1 MRRAHAIVICY
12 EITYKI
18 TACEQTT
25 PPIAC
30 SQHLSRKPVVRPN
43 FYAATVVSAVILA
56 TTSARGDDVL
66 RVAAP
71 FEIVSPDPAI
81 SGSIFTRMSIAETLV
96 DVDGDGRLT
105 PGLATGWEVSA
116 DGLTWRFA
124 IRQGVSFHDGAAL
137 TAEAAAAALNV
148 ARVKPGLL
156 DRTPITAIFADGDAV
171 RVSLSEPLSALP
183 AFLAEYRAQILA
195 PDSYSPDGVM
205 TAVIGTGPYRVATLT
220 PPQSLTATAFPGYWG
235 AAPAI
240 ADVAYAAVG
249 RAETRALLA
258 ESGDAEFVYGLD
270 PATVTRLRG
279 SDAVTVDAAPI
290 PRSLLLKVNA
300 AHPFLAPVEARRA
313 LSLAIDRA
321 GLAQAV
327 LRYPEGA
334 DQLFPPSVAGWHSD
348 SLAPLAYDPAEA
360 RRLLEGLGWAA
371 GSDGVLVRDG
381 ERFALTLTTYPDRPE
396 LPLAAAVL
404 EQMFRAIGIAVTID
418 STNSSEIP
426 ARHAA
431 GTLELGLLARN
442 FALVPDPIGT
452 MLQDYAPTGDW
463 GAMGWENPAFVDLL
477 GRIARGEAGDE
488 ARAEAAAILQ
498 ADLPVIPIAW
508 YQQTLAASNRV
519 TGAAIDP
526 WERTFGLPAIR
537 WAE

>member
-1 MRRAHAIVICY
+1 MRSLLLAALASVP
-12 EITYKI
+12 
-18 TACEQTT
+18 A
-25 PPIAC
+25 
-30 SQHLSRKPVVRPN
+30 LSAPLSAL
-43 FYAATVVSAVILA
+43 AAEA
-56 TTSARGDDVL
+56 L

-71 FEIVSPDPAI
+71 FEIVSPDPTT
-81 SGSIFTRMSIAETLV
+81 SGAIFTRMSIAETLV
-96 DVDGDGRLT
+96 EADAEGRLT
-105 PGLATGWEVSA
+105 PGLATDWQVSA

-124 IRQGVSFHDGAAL
+124 LRAGVSFHDGAPL
-137 TAEAAAAALNV
+137 TAAAVVNALEI
-148 ARVKPGLL
+148 ARAKPGLL
-156 DRTPITAIFADGDAV
+156 ARAPITAIAAEGASV
-171 RVSLSEPLSALP
+171 VVSLSAPLSALP

-195 PDSYSPDGVM
+195 PSAYGPDGM
-205 TAVIGTGPYRVATLT
+205 ATAVIGTGPYRVETLS

-235 AAPAI
+235 PAPAI
-240 ADVAYAAVG
+240 AEVGYAAVG
-249 RAETRALLA
+249 RAETRALMA

-279 SDAVTVDAAPI
+279 SDAVTVLAAPI
-290 PRSLLLKVNA
+290 PRALLLKVNA
-300 AHPFLAPVEARRA
+300 AHPFLDSADARRA

-348 SLAPLAYDPAEA
+348 TVEPLAHDPEAA
-360 RRLLEGLGWAA
+360 RRILAELGWKPGA
-371 GSDGVLVRDG
+371 DGVLARDG
-381 ERFALTLTTYPDRPE
+381 RRFALTLTTYPDRPE
-396 LPLAAAVL
+396 LPLAAAAL
-404 EQMFRAIGIAVTID
+404 QQMFRAVGVEVAID

-452 MLQDYAPTGDW
+452 VMQDYAPTGDW
-463 GAMGWENPAFVDLL
+463 GAMGWDNPGFVDLV
-477 GRIARGEAGDE
+477 GRIARGEAGAE
-488 ARAEAAAILQ
+488 ARAEAAAVLQ
-498 ADLPVIPIAW
+498 AELPVIPIAW

-519 TGAAIDP
+519 EGATIDP

>member
-1 MRRAHAIVICY
+1 MRFLR
-12 EITYKI
+12 
-18 TACEQTT
+18 
-25 PPIAC
+25 
-30 SQHLSRKPVVRPN
+30 L
-43 FYAATVVSAVILA
+43 SAVAIAAPLLA
-56 TTSARGDDVL
+56 APLAVAAPVL

-71 FEIVSPDPAI
+71 FEIVSPDPTI
-81 SGSIFTRMSIAETLV
+81 SGSVFTRMAIAETLV
-96 DVDGDGRLT
+96 EVDAGGRLV
-105 PGLATGWEVSA
+105 PGLAESWVVSA
-116 DGLTWRFA
+116 DGLAWRFT
-124 IRQGVSFHDGAAL
+124 IRGNVRFHDGSPL
-137 TAEAAAAALNV
+137 TAETAAAALAI
-148 ARVKPGLL
+148 ARAKPGVLA
-156 DRTPITAIFADGDAV
+156 RAPIADIAAEGDDV
-171 RVSLSEPLSALP
+171 VVTLTEPLSALP

-195 PDSYSPDGVM
+195 PAAYGPDGM
-205 TAVIGTGPYRVATLT
+205 ATAVIGTGPYSVETLT
-220 PPQSLTATAFPGYWG
+220 PPQSLTARAFADYWG

-240 ADVAYAAVG
+240 DAVAYAAVG

-258 ESGDAEFVYGLD
+258 ESGDAQLVYGLD
-270 PATVTRLRG
+270 PATVARLSG
-279 SDAVTVDAAPI
+279 ADGLTVHAAPI

-300 AHPFLAPVEARRA
+300 SHPFLDTVEARRA

-348 SLAPLAYDPAEA
+348 TVEPLVHDPAEA
-360 RRLLEGLGWAA
+360 RRILAGLGWTPGA
-371 GSDGVLVRDG
+371 DGVLERDG
-381 ERFALTLTTYPDRPE
+381 QRFALTLTTYPDRPE

-404 EQMFRAIGIAVTID
+404 EQMFRTVGVALTID

-452 MLQDYAPTGDW
+452 VMQDYAPTGDW
-463 GAMGWENPAFVDLL
+463 GAMGWENPAFVDLV
-477 GRIARGEAGDE
+477 GRISRGEAGDA

-498 ADLPVIPIAW
+498 AELPVIPIAW
-508 YQQTLAASNRV
+508 YRQTLAASDRV